1 MKLAIRQVREK
12 RGWTQKYVADKAGIT
27 QAMLQKIETGKRKPS
42 YDVLVKLEDLFRM
55 NHRKLFSAATLDNT
69 KEPDGNP
76 AES

>member
-42 YDVLVKLEDLFRM
+42 YDVLVKLEDLFHM
-55 NHRKLFSAATLDNT
+55 SHRKLFGVATPDNT
-69 KEPDGNP
+69 KGPDSNR

>member
-12 RGWTQKYVADKAGIT
+12 RGWTQKFVADKAGIT

-55 NHRKLFSAATLDNT
+55 NHRKLFGAATPER
-69 KEPDGNP
+69 KENGK
-76 AES
+76 